1 MLWLLLLPLLQSAAA
16 ETGIDAW
23 LRYARVPNYE
33 SLQDAVPGRIVALNS
48 SSASPVYT
56 ASQELVMGFA
66 GILGKEV
73 EVIDSASNMR
83 PYGSD
88 IDSGLLVVGTVAQFA
103 EASVDVGLE
112 DELVN
117 DGYHIRISGSDAHII
132 GANARGAL
140 HGAFNYL
147 NALAQGNVP
156 SESYTSNPDAPI
168 RWVNHWDN
176 LQDGGT
182 HGSVER
188 GYGGESIFYWNGS
201 VREDLS
207 RVPQYARLLASVGIN
222 AAIVNNVNA
231 NESMVEP
238 RIVKGLQRIADL
250 MRPYGVQIGMALNFA
265 TPELLGVLDT
275 FDPLNR
281 SVIDFWQER
290 TDMIYQHVPDL
301 AGFLIKASSEG
312 QPGPL
317 TYNRTL
323 ADGANLFAKAVRP
336 YGGITMFRAFVY
348 DYTTLNQTGNWKD
361 DRANAA
367 VEFFDGLDGS
377 FDDNVVIQTQDY
389 LNSDSVLVQ
398 PIDFQVREPVSPLFA
413 RLQNTASA
421 VELQITQE
429 YLGQQD
435 HVFYFA
441 DLWKSILDF
450 DLRVDGEESLVKDI
464 VAGRRFNQPLGGY
477 AAVSGIGLNQ
487 TWLGSHLAM
496 SNLYLYGQ
504 MAWNPSVSSA
514 GVIEDWTRLTFGFNQ
529 DVIDTVREISLE
541 SWPTYENYTGNLG
554 IQTLT
559 DILNAHYG
567 PNPASQDG
575 NPWGQWTRA
584 DADSIGMDRTIDNGT
599 GFAGQYP
606 PEVAQIYDNIETTPD
621 DLLLWFH
628 HVPYTY
634 ELNSGETVIQHFY
647 NAHYAGS
654 TNAQTFPTRW
664 QALQGKMDE
673 QQWSE
678 TLHKFVYQAGHSI
691 VWRDAIN
698 DFYYNL
704 SGIPD
709 KLGRV
714 GHHPYRVEAESM
726 ELDGYELYPV
736 TPWNTASNKT
746 CIVTSS
752 NSTSGTASTNL
763 DVESGTY
770 DVAVNYFD
778 QAIGRAQWTLYIDG
792 TAIGEWSGDSDIT
805 LSHAPVLYI
814 DGQTAIRITF
824 KDVDIPSRATLKIVG
839 VPDGQEPAPV
849 DYVSIF
855 PPGVVD

>member
-1 MLWLLLLPLLQSAAA
+1 MLWALLLPLLQPVVA

-23 LRYARVPNYE
+23 LRYARVPNCGKLRHE
-33 SLQDAVPGRIVALNS
+33 VPGRIVALNNS
-48 SSASPVYT
+48 EASPVYT
-56 ASQELVMGFA
+56 AGQELALGFA
-66 GILGKEV
+66 GILDKDV
-73 EVIDSASNMR
+73 QVSDTSSAKHH
-83 PYGSD
+83 GSHGH
-88 IDSGLLVVGTVAQFA
+88 SGTLMVGTVDQFA
-103 EASVDVGLE
+103 DASMDVDLDD
-112 DELVN
+112 DELIA
-117 DGYHIRISGSDAHII
+117 DGYHISISGSDVHII
-132 GANARGAL
+132 GENDRGAL
-140 HGAFNYL
+140 YGAFNYL

-188 GYGGESIFYWNGS
+188 GYGGESIFYWDGS

-222 AAIVNNVNA
+222 GAIVNNVNA

-238 RIVKGLQRIADL
+238 YIVQGLQRVADL
-250 MRPYGVQIGMALNFA
+250 MRPYGVQIGMSLNFA

-275 FDPLNR
+275 YDPLNQ
-281 SVIDFWQER
+281 SVIDFWNQR
-290 TDMIYQHVPDL
+290 TDMIYEHIPDL
-301 AGFLIKASSEG
+301 AGYLIKASSEG

-317 TYNRTL
+317 AINRTL
-323 ADGANLFAKAVRP
+323 AEGANLFAKALQP
-336 YGGITMFRAFVY
+336 HGGITMFRAFVY
-348 DYTTLNQTGNWKD
+348 DSTSLNETEDWRA

-367 VEFFDGLDGS
+367 VEFFDGLDGK
-377 FDDNVVIQTQDY
+377 FDDNVVIQIKY
-389 LNSDSVLVQ
+389 G
-398 PIDFQVREPVSPLFA
+398 PIDFQVREPASPLFA
-413 RLQNTASA
+413 HLKNTPSA
-421 VELQITQE
+421 IELQVTQE

-435 HVFYFA
+435 HVMYFA
-441 DLWKSILDF
+441 DLWKSVLDF
-450 DLRVDGEESLVKDI
+450 DLRVDGEQSLVKDI
-464 VAGRRFNQPLGGY
+464 IAGRRFNQPLGGY

-504 MAWNPSVSSA
+504 MAWNPDVSSA

-541 SWPTYENYTGNLG
+541 AWPTYENYTGNLG

-584 DADSIGMDRTIDNGT
+584 DTFSIGMDRTIENGT

-606 PEVAQIYDNIETTPD
+606 PEVAQMYDNIETTPD

-634 ELNSGETVIQHFY
+634 VLNSGETVIQHFY

-654 TNAQTFPTRW
+654 ENAQTFPERW
-664 QALQGKMDE
+664 QALQGKMDQ

-678 TLHKFVYQAGHSI
+678 TMHKFVYQAGHSI

-698 DFYYNL
+698 NFYYNL
-704 SGIPD
+704 SDIPD
-709 KLGRV
+709 ELGRV
-714 GHHPYRVEAESM
+714 GHHPYRIEAESM
-726 ELDGYELYPV
+726 ELDNYELYPV
-736 TPWNTASNKT
+736 IPWNTASNKT
-746 CIVTSS
+746 CIVTTS
-752 NSTSGTASTNL
+752 NSTTGTASTTL
-763 DVESGTY
+763 SDVKTGTY

-778 QAIGRAQWTLYIDG
+778 QAIGHAQWTLSIDDTVVG
-792 TAIGEWSGDSDIT
+792 KWVGDSDVT

-824 KDVDIPSRATLKIVG
+824 NGVDIKKGATLKIVG
-839 VPDGQEPAPV
+839 VADGQEPAPI

-855 PPGVVD
+855 PPGEVD